1 MINKFALKYTILF
14 SLVVALVSLAL
25 SIVGLLL
32 FASIFDV
39 DVTNP
44 DIANPAIGIKLYTA
58 SVFGK
63 IFMTIFVIS
72 IIIANKLAYIMK
84 PSSKGL
90 IKGFLSGWLLILLGI
105 VLLAGSLDF
114 TKINSIKQGAWLVIL
129 IYAVETFLAGVS
141 EEFLCRGLLF
151 HIIFDKDKSVK
162 KAAIAS
168 SAIFG
173 IVHLVN
179 MIHAPAID
187 TYALVLFAFG
197 FGILFA
203 AIYVRCKNIW
213 TVVILHGFFNFS
225 TGAGNILAPIDV
237 IAASGIAER
246 IIAQIPLVVVSILA
260 ACLGMFMM
268 RKKKIEGKVL

>member
-1 MINKFALKYTILF
+1 MHMINKFAMKHTMLY
-14 SLVVALVSLAL
+14 SLVVALLSLAL
-25 SIVGLLL
+25 SIAGLLL

-44 DIANPAIGIKLYTA
+44 DIANPAIGIKLYAA

-63 IFMTIFVIS
+63 IIMTIFVIS
-72 IIIANKLAYIMK
+72 IIVTNKLAYIMK

-90 IKGFLSGWLLILLGI
+90 LKGFLSGWLLIFLGI
-105 VLLAGSLDF
+105 VLFAGNLDF
-114 TKINSIKQGAWLVIL
+114 SKLNSIKQGAWLVIL
-129 IYAVETFLAGVS
+129 IYAAETFLAGIS

-151 HIIFDKDKSVK
+151 HITYDKDKSIK
-162 KAAIAS
+162 KAAIVS

-173 IVHLVN
+173 VVHLVN

-187 TYALVLFAFG
+187 TFALVLFAFG

-203 AIYVRCKNIW
+203 AIYIRCKNIW
-213 TVVILHGFFNFS
+213 AVVFLHGFFNFS

-246 IIAQIPLVVVSILA
+246 IIAQIPLVVV
-260 ACLGMFMM
+260 
-268 RKKKIEGKVL
+268 